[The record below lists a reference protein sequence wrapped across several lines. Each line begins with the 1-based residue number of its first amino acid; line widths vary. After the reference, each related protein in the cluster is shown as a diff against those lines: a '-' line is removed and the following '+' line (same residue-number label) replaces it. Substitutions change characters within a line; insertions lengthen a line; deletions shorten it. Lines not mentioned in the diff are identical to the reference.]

1 MVFQWGELE
10 YVDNTTLSRARD
22 EGKLKMSIKSDNWI
36 IEQAEKNQLIDPFEA
51 NQVREVDGNK
61 IVSYGV
67 SSYGYDVAVPMNS
80 KFYQYFSSVVDPKN
94 FDSNGFVD
102 VILQMNALSRQ
113 IHLLWHVLLNILRS
127 QDQF

>member
-1 MVFQWGELE
+1 
-10 YVDNTTLSRARD
+10 
-22 EGKLKMSIKSDNWI
+22 MSIKSDNWI

-51 NQVREVDGNK
+51 NQIREVDGNK

-67 SSYGYDVAVPMNS
+67 SSYGYDVRCSNEF
-80 KFYQYFSSVVDPKN
+80 KIFTNTFSSVVDPKN
-94 FDSNGFVD
+94 FDSNSFVD
-102 VILQMNALSRQ
+102 VVADASSRQ